1 MFCDLPGPEHRTCG
15 WVGRGRGG
23 VESLG
28 GGHRVY
34 WGGRCMSR
42 TARLMAYQDRSSRPV
57 WVDGGLRRMRGADM
71 EGEVHETHDT
81 SCAGPA
87 WVGG

>member
-1 MFCDLPGPEHRTCG
+1 
-15 WVGRGRGG
+15 
-23 VESLG
+23 
-28 GGHRVY
+28 
-34 WGGRCMSR
+34 MSR